1 MAIIMGTIMG
11 RTMQIKMGTIK
22 DKIMQIKMGIILVIT
37 MVTWMAKTKEPIT
50 VM

>member
-22 DKIMQIKMGIILVIT
+22 DKIMQIKMGITLVIT
-37 MVTWMAKTKEPIT
+37 MVT
-50 VM
+50 

>member
-1 MAIIMGTIMG
+1 MAIIMVTIMG

-37 MVTWMAKTKEPIT
+37 MVI
-50 VM
+50 